1 MTDDRITNFFKI
13 DKPLLDK
20 ELKSGREM
28 TLQFS
33 YKKYDKTVL
42 SEINEL
48 CHKYNENLRI
58 RFYDHEKTG
67 FDCNTLLK
75 IPNVKNLCIDCLD
88 IAKNLKSLSKLERL
102 VSLNIGILKLDDYE
116 LLKFENL
123 YGLTKLRLT
132 ETISTKVNLEYLAN
146 YTKLEELYI
155 GGHTKNIQS
164 IGKLQKLR
172 TLYLRAIKKTPLHFI
187 NEMKGLETLHI
198 LLGGRN
204 DVNEIEI
211 SSIKE
216 LVIDLVI
223 GFNDISGILKLKNLE
238 KLRLSLLKQ
247 LKTIKIE
254 SPNASLKDLW
264 ISGCKDLKS
273 IEGFDKLKALI
284 ELSLVETAIVFD
296 DFLKLPLP
304 KTLKVLDFCTFKERK
319 DKEIRSVIKSLG
331 YKTIDKF
338 GNEE

>member
-1 MTDDRITNFFKI
+1 
-13 DKPLLDK
+13 
-20 ELKSGREM
+20 
-28 TLQFS
+28 
-33 YKKYDKTVL
+33 
-42 SEINEL
+42 
-48 CHKYNENLRI
+48 
-58 RFYDHEKTG
+58 
-67 FDCNTLLK
+67 
-75 IPNVKNLCIDCLD
+75 
-88 IAKNLKSLSKLERL
+88 
-102 VSLNIGILKLDDYE
+102 
-116 LLKFENL
+116 
-123 YGLTKLRLT
+123 
-132 ETISTKVNLEYLAN
+132 
-146 YTKLEELYI
+146 
-155 GGHTKNIQS
+155 
-164 IGKLQKLR
+164 
-172 TLYLRAIKKTPLHFI
+172 
-187 NEMKGLETLHI
+187 MKGLETLHI

-284 ELSLVETAIVFD
+284 ELSLVETAIAFD

-304 KTLKVLDFCTFKERK
+304 KTLKVLYFCTFKERK